1 MSVSKDQS
9 IASVPLEKTVVP
21 GQSSSDALDQTA
33 VPSQLPQ
40 GKRMDNRETKVIDT
54 KPSEEGAKS
63 SGKGTS
69 QLGKYKLLKKLGQ
82 GGMGEVYLGEDT
94 KLGRQAAIKVLSKA
108 LAGKSDFVERFNREA
123 RSMAKMNH
131 DNAVSVYDVDQD
143 NGIHYV
149 AMEFVDGK

>member
-1 MSVSKDQS
+1 
-9 IASVPLEKTVVP
+9 
-21 GQSSSDALDQTA
+21 
-33 VPSQLPQ
+33 
-40 GKRMDNRETKVIDT
+40 MDNQDQKPADA
-54 KPSEEGAKS
+54 KPSDEGSKS

-82 GGMGEVYLGEDT
+82 GGMGEVYLAEDT

-108 LAGKSDFVERFNREA
+108 LAGKGDFVERFYREA
-123 RSMAKMNH
+123 RSMARMNH